1 MIICRHQL
9 GAGSWSPWLQQG
21 RQVKG
26 RHGRPEFLSRSSP
39 QKKNWKSP
47 TTLSAWSDSPVKGIF
62 CFILSVM
69 FLHVLIDS
77 LFQLLSS
84 TWIAFLYTLIKSL
97 GYVLVI
103 QRKKNQVFKCRISIS
118 FSALTIMQ
126 KESQKMYVFIHAEV
140 YHDQYVIFS
149 LRKLSSPP
157 MIFKVRNIL
166 QEFPHFCFGF
176 YAPQITFF
184 LLLPL
189 V

>member
-1 MIICRHQL
+1 MF
-9 GAGSWSPWLQQG
+9 WLF
-21 RQVKG
+21 R
-26 RHGRPEFLSRSSP
+26 
-39 QKKNWKSP
+39 
-47 TTLSAWSDSPVKGIF
+47 
-62 CFILSVM
+62 
-69 FLHVLIDS
+69 
-77 LFQLLSS
+77 
-84 TWIAFLYTLIKSL
+84 
-97 GYVLVI
+97 
-103 QRKKNQVFKCRISIS
+103 RKKNQVFKCRISIS